1 MKVIPQ
7 KIFGMSII
15 IPRILFDKRGSFR
28 RSFCKKI
35 LKKNKIIFNV
45 CQGNLSE
52 NMRKGTLRGFHF
64 QKNTNKDA
72 KILTCVRGKA
82 LNVTIDLRKKSKT
95 YLTIKKTLLSE
106 KNKYSL
112 LVPSGCA
119 NAFLTLQN
127 NTIIHYY
134 MNDYYKKNTDI
145 GIRYDDPIIKIKWPL
160 KPKVISDRDLA
171 FKDFFYK

>member
-1 MKVIPQ
+1 MKVISQ
-7 KIFGMSII
+7 KICGMFVIR
-15 IPRILFDKRGSFR
+15 PRILFDKRGSFR
-28 RSFCKKI
+28 RSFCKKV

-45 CQGNLSE
+45 CQGNISE
-52 NMRKGTLRGFHF
+52 NLRKGTLRGFHF
-64 QKNTNKDA
+64 QKNTNIDA
-72 KILTCVRGKA
+72 KILTCIRGKA

-95 YLTIKKTLLSE
+95 YLTIQKTLLSE

-119 NAFLTLQN
+119 NAFMTLQN

-134 MNDYYKKNTDI
+134 MNNYYKKNTDI
-145 GIRYDDPIIKIKWPL
+145 GIRYNDPIIKIKWPL

-171 FKDFFYK
+171 FKNFLNK